1 MSSED
6 RAAAPETLRRP
17 AGVEPAGA
25 GDPGRGSLVV
35 RALRGLADLLYR
47 YPRAFFYPQAVL
59 FLVAVL
65 YTVLRLEFDTNRNH
79 LVGEDKKYHQ
89 AYLKYK
95 RDFAAQ
101 DELVAIVESGAIEKN
116 RQFVERL
123 GARLERE
130 TNLFTD
136 VFYKGDLKM
145 MGPKA
150 LLFVT
155 NETILVEMAQRLQEA
170 QPMLRNFAQV
180 TNLNALFRMVISQFR
195 GAARNGAA
203 EPDGVLQALPA
214 LGRMADQ
221 AADALSRPGTP
232 PSPGITALFGGGE
245 QAEQDLYITF
255 ASNRLYL
262 VTARARSDALNG
274 PAVERLRE
282 LLAETRGE
290 VPGVN
295 VGLTGGPVLEVDE
308 MAQSQKD
315 TTVAAVLA
323 LVLCA
328 VVFGF
333 GYQETGRPVKATACL
348 LVGLAYTFGFATL
361 AIGHLN
367 ILTIT
372 FLPIL
377 IGLAIDFGIHLVSRY
392 EEELRHGRTPRQAIE
407 TALVN
412 TGQGIFTG
420 CFTTAGAFL
429 AMGFTD
435 FDGIQEMGVIS
446 GAGLIVCLVP
456 MMTLLP
462 VLLLRGRQNVLDQ
475 GTPPRAKPP
484 SRIEAIWLDRPWVT
498 VGVAAS
504 LALWAGLQLPK
515 VWFDYNL
522 LNLQSAGLP
531 AVQYEHKLI
540 DGANRSVIFGV
551 VTAPSLEEARDLQ
564 RRLEAQP
571 SVVSV
576 DSMVPHLTEDQTRKL
591 ALIREVKAPLAK
603 LRFAELD
610 DSPVDLEALRQTV
623 RALQAYLGLGATLSL
638 RGGEEELSDEL
649 QQVRRAL
656 RRLNDAIGRTEPD
669 EARRK
674 LGAFQ
679 RALLQDLQDTLAAI
693 QQQDDRAP
701 LRPEDLPLPLR
712 HRFVSKSGDS
722 FLLQVNPRS
731 NVWERANQ
739 EVFVRELR
747 EVFPAATG
755 EPVQLYEYT
764 SLLKDSYVEAAYYA
778 LGAVVVLVLG
788 HFRSVACVLLA
799 LVPVGLGTLLMAGCL
814 GALGVPFNPANI
826 MTLPLVVGVGVT
838 NGIHVLNR
846 FAEEHDP
853 HIFGRST
860 GRAVLLSALTTIFGF
875 GSLMTAEHAG
885 IASLGLVMAMGTAT
899 CMLAGLTVLPAL
911 LRLLSRA
918 GWRLP
923 GKRPALGP
931 ERLAG

>member
-1 MSSED
+1 M
-6 RAAAPETLRRP
+6 
-17 AGVEPAGA
+17 
-25 GDPGRGSLVV
+25 
-35 RALRGLADLLYR
+35 
-47 YPRAFFYPQAVL
+47 
-59 FLVAVL
+59 
-65 YTVLRLEFDTNRNH
+65 
-79 LVGEDKKYHQ
+79 
-89 AYLKYK
+89 
-95 RDFAAQ
+95 
-101 DELVAIVESGAIEKN
+101 
-116 RQFVERL
+116 
-123 GARLERE
+123 
-130 TNLFTD
+130 
-136 VFYKGDLKM
+136 
-145 MGPKA
+145 
-150 LLFVT
+150 
-155 NETILVEMAQRLQEA
+155 
-170 QPMLRNFAQV
+170 
-180 TNLNALFRMVISQFR
+180 
-195 GAARNGAA
+195 
-203 EPDGVLQALPA
+203 
-214 LGRMADQ
+214 
-221 AADALSRPGTP
+221 
-232 PSPGITALFGGGE
+232 FGGGE

-274 PAVERLRE
+274 LAVERLRE
-282 LLAETRGE
+282 LLAETRGGGS
-290 VPGVN
+290 GVN

-323 LVLCA
+323 LVLCGL
-328 VVFGF
+328 VFGF

-361 AIGHLN
+361 VIGHLN

-392 EEELRHGRTPRQAIE
+392 EEELRHGRTPRQAVEI
-407 TALVN
+407 AMVN

-446 GAGLIVCLVP
+446 GAGLIICLVP

-475 GTPPRAKPP
+475 ALPRRAPPGAK
-484 SRIEAIWLDRPWVT
+484 IEGIWLDRPWVT

-504 LALWAGLQLPK
+504 LLLGAGLQLPK

-540 DGANRSVIFGV
+540 EGANRSVIFGV
-551 VTAPSLEEARDLQ
+551 VTASSLDEAREMQ

-571 SVVSV
+571 SVASV
-576 DSMVPHLTEDQTRKL
+576 DSMVPHLTEDQSRKL
-591 ALIREVKAPLAK
+591 ALIRDVKAPLAS

-610 DSPVDLEALRQTV
+610 DSPVNLETLQQTV
-623 RALQAYLGLGATLSL
+623 RALQAYLGLGASLSL
-638 RGGEEELSDEL
+638 RGGEEALSDEL
-649 QQVRRAL
+649 QQVRQAL
-656 RRLNDAIGRTEPD
+656 RRLNEAIGRTEPE

-679 RALLQDLQDTLAAI
+679 RALLLDLQETLAAI
-693 QQQDDRAP
+693 QHQDDRAP
-701 LRPEDLPLPLR
+701 LQPEDLPLPLR
-712 HRFVSKSGDS
+712 HRFVSKSGDR

-731 NVWERANQ
+731 NVWERVNQ
-739 EVFVRELR
+739 KVFVRELR

-778 LGAVVVLVLG
+778 LGAVVVLVLL
-788 HFRSVACVLLA
+788 HFRSVFCVLLA
-799 LVPVGLGTLLMAGCL
+799 LVPVGLGTMWLAGFM
-814 GALGVPFNPANI
+814 GAAGVPFNPANI

-875 GSLMTAEHAG
+875 GSLMVAEHAG
-885 IASLGLVMAMGTAT
+885 IASLGLVMAVGTAT
-899 CMLAGLTVLPAL
+899 CMVAGLTVLPAL
-911 LRLLSRA
+911 LRLLGRC
-918 GWRLP
+918 GWSLP
-923 GKRPALGP
+923 GKR
-931 ERLAG
+931 AGKGAYVKAS

>member
-1 MSSED
+1 MSREG
-6 RAAAPETLRRP
+6 RAALQTAPRRLSGGGP
-17 AGVEPAGA
+17 EGER
-25 GDPGRGSLVV
+25 DPGEGSLVV
-35 RALRGLADLLYR
+35 RTLRRLADLLYH

-155 NETILVEMAQRLQEA
+155 NETVLVEMAQRLREA
-170 QPMLRNFAQV
+170 QPMLQHFAQV
-180 TNLNALFRMVISQFR
+180 TNLNALFRMVIGEFR
-195 GAARNGAA
+195 GAARNGGA
-203 EPDGVLQALPA
+203 EPEGLLQALPA
-214 LGRMADQ
+214 LGRIADQ

-274 PAVERLRE
+274 LAVERLRE

-323 LVLCA
+323 LVLCGL
-328 VVFGF
+328 VFGF

-361 AIGHLN
+361 VIGHLN

-392 EEELRHGRTPRQAIE
+392 EEELRHGRTPRQAVEI
-407 TALVN
+407 AMVN

-446 GAGLIVCLVP
+446 GAGLIICLVP

-475 GTPPRAKPP
+475 ALPRRAPPGAK
-484 SRIEAIWLDRPWVT
+484 IEGIWLDRPWVT

-504 LALWAGLQLPK
+504 LLLGAGLQLPK

-540 DGANRSVIFGV
+540 EGANRSVIFGV
-551 VTAPSLEEARDLQ
+551 VTASSLDEAREMQ

-571 SVVSV
+571 SVASV
-576 DSMVPHLTEDQTRKL
+576 DSMVPHLTEDQSRKL
-591 ALIREVKAPLAK
+591 ALIRDVKAPLAS

-610 DSPVDLEALRQTV
+610 DSPVNLETLQQTV
-623 RALQAYLGLGATLSL
+623 RALQAYLGLGASLSL
-638 RGGEEELSDEL
+638 RGGEEALSDEL
-649 QQVRRAL
+649 QQVRQAL
-656 RRLNDAIGRTEPD
+656 RRLNEAIGRTEPE

-679 RALLQDLQDTLAAI
+679 RALLLDLQETLAAI
-693 QQQDDRAP
+693 QHQDDRAP
-701 LRPEDLPLPLR
+701 LQPEDLPLPLR
-712 HRFVSKSGDS
+712 HRFVSKSGDR

-731 NVWERANQ
+731 NVWERVNQ
-739 EVFVRELR
+739 KVFVRELR

-778 LGAVVVLVLG
+778 LGAVVVLVLL
-788 HFRSVACVLLA
+788 HFRSVFCVLLA
-799 LVPVGLGTLLMAGCL
+799 LVPVGLGTMWLAGFM
-814 GALGVPFNPANI
+814 GAAGVPFNPANI

-875 GSLMTAEHAG
+875 GSLMVAEHAG
-885 IASLGLVMAMGTAT
+885 IASLGLVMAVGTAT
-899 CMLAGLTVLPAL
+899 CMVAGLTVLPAL
-911 LRLLSRA
+911 LRLLGRC
-918 GWRLP
+918 GWSLP
-923 GKRPALGP
+923 GKR
-931 ERLAG
+931 AGKGAYVKAS

>member
-1 MSSED
+1 MSSEG
-6 RAAAPETLRRP
+6 RAASLAAPRRP
-17 AGVEPAGA
+17 AGNGPGGD
-25 GDPGRGSLVV
+25 GDPRGGSLVV
-35 RALRGLADLLYR
+35 RTLRGLADLLYH

-101 DELVAIVESGAIEKN
+101 DELVAIVESGTIEKN

-155 NETILVEMAQRLQEA
+155 NETILVEMAQRLREA
-170 QPMLRNFAQV
+170 QPMLQNFARV
-180 TNLNALFRMVISQFR
+180 TNLNAMFRMVIGEFR
-195 GAARNGAA
+195 GAARNGGT
-203 EPDGVLQALPA
+203 EPEGLLEALPA
-214 LGRMADQ
+214 LGRIADQ

-232 PSPGITALFGGGE
+232 PSPGITALFAGGE

-274 PAVERLRE
+274 PAVERMRE

-290 VPGVN
+290 VAGVN

-315 TTVAAVLA
+315 TTAAAVLA
-323 LVLCA
+323 LVLCGL
-328 VVFGF
+328 VFGF

-392 EEELRHGRTPRQAIE
+392 EEELRHGRTPRQAVEI
-407 TALVN
+407 AMVN

-446 GAGLIVCLVP
+446 GAGLVICLVP

-475 GTPPRAKPP
+475 AAPLREHPGTKL
-484 SRIEAIWLDRPWVT
+484 EGLWLDRPWAT
-498 VGVAAS
+498 VGVAAA
-504 LALWAGLQLPK
+504 LMLWAGLQVPK

-551 VTAPSLEEARDLQ
+551 VTASSLDEARDLQ

-571 SVVSV
+571 SVASV
-576 DSMVPHLTEDQTRKL
+576 DSMVPHLTEDQSRKL
-591 ALIREVKAPLAK
+591 ALIRDVKAPLAK

-610 DSPVDLEALRQTV
+610 DSPVNLDALRQTV
-623 RALQAYLGLGATLSL
+623 RALQAYLGLGASLSL
-638 RGGEEELSDEL
+638 RGGEEALSDEL

-656 RRLNDAIGRTEPD
+656 RRLNDAIGRTDPE

-747 EVFPAATG
+747 EVFPTATG

-778 LGAVVVLVLG
+778 LGAVVVLVLI
-788 HFRSVACVLLA
+788 HFRSVFCVVLA
-799 LVPVGLGTLLMAGCL
+799 LVPVGLGTLFMAGFM
-814 GALGVPFNPANI
+814 GAFGVPFNPANI

-885 IASLGLVMAMGTAT
+885 IASLGLVMAVGTAT
-899 CMLAGLTVLPAL
+899 CMAAGLTVLPAL

-918 GWRLP
+918 GWSLP
-923 GKRPALGP
+923 GKRPHLDP
-931 ERLAG
+931 EQTAG

>member
-1 MSSED
+1 MSSEG
-6 RAAAPETLRRP
+6 RTALLAASRRP
-17 AGVEPAGA
+17 AGDGPGGDGEPRG
-25 GDPGRGSLVV
+25 GSLVV
-35 RALRGLADLLYR
+35 RMLRGLADLLYH

-155 NETILVEMAQRLQEA
+155 NETILVEMAQRLREA
-170 QPMLRNFAQV
+170 QPMLQNFAQV
-180 TNLNALFRMVISQFR
+180 TNLNALFRMVIGEFR
-195 GAARNGAA
+195 GAARNGGT
-203 EPDGVLQALPA
+203 EPEGLLEALPA
-214 LGRMADQ
+214 LGRIADQ
-221 AADALSRPGTP
+221 AADALGRPGTP

-274 PAVERLRE
+274 PAVERMRE

-323 LVLCA
+323 LALCGL
-328 VVFGF
+328 VFAF

-361 AIGHLN
+361 VIGHLN

-392 EEELRHGRTPRQAIE
+392 EEELRHGRTPRQAVEI
-407 TALVN
+407 AMVN

-446 GAGLIVCLVP
+446 GAGLIICLVP

-475 GTPPRAKPP
+475 VAPPREHPGTKL
-484 SRIEAIWLDRPWVT
+484 EGIWLDRPWVT

-504 LALWAGLQLPK
+504 VVLWAGLQLPK

-540 DGANRSVIFGV
+540 EGANRSVIFGV
-551 VTAPSLEEARDLQ
+551 VTASSLDEARDLQ

-571 SVVSV
+571 SVASV
-576 DSMVPHLTEDQTRKL
+576 DSMVPHLTEDQSRKL

-610 DSPVDLEALRQTV
+610 DSPVNLEALRQTV
-623 RALQAYLGLGATLSL
+623 RALQAYLGLGVSLSL
-638 RGGEEELSDEL
+638 RGGEEALSDEL
-649 QQVRRAL
+649 QEVRRAL
-656 RRLNDAIGRTEPD
+656 RRLNDAIGGTEPE

-693 QQQDDRAP
+693 QQQDDRAR

-747 EVFPAATG
+747 EVFPTATG

-778 LGAVVVLVLG
+778 LGAVVVLVLI
-788 HFRSVACVLLA
+788 HFRSVFCVLLA
-799 LVPVGLGTLLMAGCL
+799 LVPVGLGTLFLAGVM
-814 GALGVPFNPANI
+814 GATGVPFNPANI

-885 IASLGLVMAMGTAT
+885 IASLGLVMAVGTAT
-899 CMLAGLTVLPAL
+899 CMMAGLTVLPAL

-918 GWRLP
+918 GWSLP
-923 GKRPALGP
+923 GKRPQRGP
-931 ERLAG
+931 ERTAE